1 MRYLLD
7 TNILIAAMK
16 GVERVREKLEAT
28 PLSEL
33 VLSPVVLG
41 ELELGVEKSQHR
53 EKNAARLARIV
64 DSLQLTPLDAEASR
78 HYGAIRAQLER
89 LGTPIG
95 ANDYWIAAQAR
106 ESFNSARVARGLA
119 PTAIWRCWRV
129 FVITSTI

>member
-78 HYGAIRAQLER
+78 HYGAIRAELER
-89 LGTPIG
+89 LGMPIG

-106 ESFNSARVARGLA
+106 ALGAIVVTDNMGEFKRVSGLVVESWLA
-119 PTAIWRCWRV
+119 
-129 FVITSTI
+129 